1 MCRSKNLYHKLI
13 AMATALLFSMQY
25 AAMAASQDESTRLI
39 ADAQIATGTSISPN
53 AEEVAKLLGIDGQ
66 VHRFLE
72 LRNSGKLD
80 VFDKEA
86 LQLQFA
92 LIRRLMMVGLELRTV
107 SARFDNEIITER
119 QAVDRLSSERDFI
132 VAQTNNLNFYQ
143 LGILSMIIDGPL
155 AQTQNEHRVLAS
167 NRLNIVSGLTVGGLA
182 ALAFLERRGGIRH
195 TRAEP
200 NLLGQTLGLNAPSYE
215 QLPPFLWTY
224 LNSVAPNSTH
234 GLTRRQQLIEYWK
247 HGKVLSINI
256 NKPSTVEKVSVL
268 GPHHHQWN
276 ESIKLIDSR
285 LTMLFDLRAMIDLLN
300 TGLAELLQALD

>member
-1 MCRSKNLYHKLI
+1 MHTGSKLYHKLFAI
-13 AMATALLFSMQY
+13 GLGLLLSMPQAAL
-25 AAMAASQDESTRLI
+25 AASQDESARLI
-39 ADAQIATGTSISPN
+39 ADAQMATGTTISPN

-66 VHRFLE
+66 IHRYLE
-72 LRNSGKLD
+72 LKNNGRLD

-92 LIRRLMMVGLELRTV
+92 LIRKLMTTGLELRTV
-107 SARFDNEIITER
+107 SAQFDNEITHER
-119 QAVDRLSSERDFI
+119 QAADKLCSERDFI

-155 AQTQNEHRVLAS
+155 AQTENKHRILAS
-167 NRLNIVSGLTVGGLA
+167 NRLNIVSGFLVGGLG

-195 TRAEP
+195 DRAEP

-224 LNSVAPNSTH
+224 LNSVAPDSDH

-247 HGKVLSINI
+247 HGKVLCINI
-256 NKPSTVEKVSVL
+256 KKQSTVEKVSAL

-276 ESIKLIDSR
+276 ESIKLINSR